1 MAPVIVFGPTGQVGS
16 VAALT
21 AAEHGAKVWLA
32 MRDIN
37 KSIPGLTK
45 DLEKAGGFERI
56 QADLQV
62 PETVNQAVKTSGAK
76 RAFIYLV
83 HGSSDHQK
91 GAITAMKEAGIEF
104 VVFLSSFTIP
114 TNQGLRDIA
123 SSDLIPYAHAQA
135 EANLDD
141 IFGPENYV
149 AVRPG
154 CFITN
159 LLSEKKGIAANE
171 VKLYG
176 GTFEHDNIAPSDI
189 GKAIGNI
196 LVSGPRN
203 GQKKVY
209 LYGPEIRSIY
219 DSIAKIGQVLGKDLA
234 ITSIGLKE
242 RYDSYIALGMPPM
255 VAKYMVETLSTKGP
269 DKGNGERFPNYEEG
283 VSNVKLYTGK
293 PATTFEDWV
302 KENKAMFGA

>member
-1 MAPVIVFGPTGQVGS
+1 MTSVIIFGPTGQVGS
-16 VAALT
+16 AATLT

-32 MRDIN
+32 MRDTN
-37 KSIPGLTK
+37 KGIPGLTE
-45 DLEKAGGFERI
+45 DLEKAGDFHRI
-56 QADLQV
+56 QADLQE
-62 PETVNQAVKTSGAK
+62 PETVSQAVKTSGAK

-83 HGSSDHQK
+83 HGASDHLK
-91 GAITAMKEAGIEF
+91 GAIAALKAAGIEF

-114 TNQGLRDIA
+114 TNQGLREIA
-123 SSDLIPYAHAQA
+123 SSDLIPHMHAQV

-141 IFGPENYV
+141 IFGSDNYV

-159 LLSEKKGIAANE
+159 LLSEKSGIAANE

-176 GTFEHDNIAPSDI
+176 DTFEHDNITPGDI
-189 GKAIGNI
+189 GRVIGNI

-209 LYGPEIRSIY
+209 LYGPEILSIH
-219 DSIAKIGQVLGKDLA
+219 DSIAKIGEVLGKDLT
-234 ITSIGLKE
+234 ITTLGPKEGYDRYIG
-242 RYDSYIALGMPPM
+242 IGMPPAF
-255 VAKYMVETLSTKGP
+255 AKYMVELLSTKGP
-269 DKGNGERFPNYEEG
+269 DKGDGQRFPNYEEG

-293 PATTFEDWV
+293 PATSLEDWV
-302 KENKAMFGA
+302 KENKAIFGS